1 MSNLIFHKP
10 MRKSQCNALHRVRRA
25 ALAGVSAAILAA
37 PAAFAA
43 PASAAEPA
51 PAPQEGALTDII
63 VTAQKRQESANTVP
77 MSISAATGE
86 QLAARGVSEVRDLV
100 KVVPGFAYA
109 DSSNGLPVFTLRG
122 VGFIDNALGGRP
134 TVSTYIDE
142 APIPFPVQTRGTNLD
157 LERVEVLKGPQGTLF
172 GQNATGGAINFIAAK
187 PTSTFEAGVDVSYGR
202 FNEFDVSGFVSGPI
216 TNTLLARVAVQHESG
231 DGWQKSYTHG
241 GTLGRTDFTNGRL
254 LLDWTPSDKF
264 RAQLNLNAWA
274 DRSDMPAG
282 QYIAFSPGNPSVV
295 SLIPDLVAYP
305 LAPHNPRAADWDPDR
320 SYARS
325 NEFYQAN
332 LRIDYDLA
340 DDLKLTSITSFSQTD
355 IDQDMDVDG
364 TAVHNNDQ
372 LAIGDISTISQE
384 IRLAGKFSRG
394 QFVFGATY
402 AHDKILDDIY
412 TSPSYSTL
420 GFTFVPFGLPQFT
433 NYYGANHQR
442 VTTKAIFGNVD
453 FELTDTL
460 KLSAGARY
468 TDSRNKFNGCTF
480 DSGDGNGASVFGPLW
495 DLLRGSSI
503 PIAPG
508 GCLTVDANLTP
519 SVVHDN
525 LNEDNISW
533 RTGVEWKP
541 ASRTLFY
548 ANVSRGY
555 KAGGF
560 PTLGAT
566 STAQFRPAKQE
577 SLLAYEVGFKTL
589 LLDRTLQLN
598 GAAYYYR
605 YTDKQ
610 ILGRVPSIL
619 GPLLALVNVPKGDVR
634 GAELQLIWAPLRGL
648 TINTGLSYIDSRILG
663 GFTNYDPVGA
673 LRNFDGEGFPNTPKW
688 QLVSDVSYKTSL
700 SDRFDGFIGG
710 NLNHQSRTNSAFGQ
724 LENFDVKAYTV
735 IDLRAG
741 IETKDG
747 DWRISVWGRNIGNT
761 YYWNAANLAVDT
773 VVRYV
778 GKPATYG
785 LALAYRFN

>member
-1 MSNLIFHKP
+1 MTNLVLYRRTHKN
-10 MRKSQCNALHRVRRA
+10 RCKALHRVRMA
-25 ALAGVSAAILAA
+25 ALAGASAAILVA

-43 PASAAEPA
+43 PADTAESA
-51 PAPQEGALTDII
+51 PAPQEQSLADII

-100 KVVPGFAYA
+100 KVVPGFTYA

-187 PTSTFEAGVDVSYGR
+187 PTSSFEAGADVSYGR
-202 FNEFDVSGFVSGPI
+202 FNAFDVSGFVSGPI
-216 TNTLLARVAVQHESG
+216 TDTLLARVALQHEG
-231 DGWQKSYTHG
+231 ADGWQKSHTHG
-241 GTLGRTDFTNGRL
+241 GKLGRTDFTNGRL
-254 LLDWTPSDKF
+254 LLDWSPSDAF

-274 DRSDMPAG
+274 DRSDMPVG
-282 QYIAFSPGNPSVV
+282 QYVAFSPGNPSTVPF
-295 SLIPDLVAYP
+295 IPDLVAYP
-305 LAPHNPRAADWDPDR
+305 LAPHTPRAADWNPEED
-320 SYARS
+320 YARS

-332 LRIDYDLA
+332 LRLDYDLS
-340 DDLKLTSITSFSQTD
+340 DQLTITSLTSFSQTD
-355 IDQDMDVDG
+355 INQYIDLDG
-364 TAVHNNDQ
+364 TALQNNAQ
-372 LAIGDISTISQE
+372 RAIGDITTISQE
-384 IRLAGKFSRG
+384 IRIAGQFSRG
-394 QFVFGATY
+394 QFVLGATY
-402 AHDKILDDIY
+402 AHDKVLDDNY
-412 TSPSYSTL
+412 TTPSYSTL

-433 NYYGANHQR
+433 NFHGVNYQR
-442 VTTKAIFGNVD
+442 VTTKAVFGNVD
-453 FELTDTL
+453 FEVTDTI

-468 TDSRNKFNGCTF
+468 TDSRNKFEGCTF

-519 SVVHDN
+519 TVVHDN
-525 LNEDNISW
+525 LNEDNVSW
-533 RTGVEWKP
+533 RAGVEWKP

-548 ANVSRGY
+548 ANVSKGY

-560 PTLGAT
+560 PSLGAT

-577 SLLAYEVGFKTL
+577 SLLAYEAGFKTL

-634 GAELQLIWAPLRGL
+634 GAELQLTWAPLRGL
-648 TINTGLSYIDSRILG
+648 TINTGLSYIKSRILD
-663 GFTNYDPVGA
+663 GFTNYDPVGT
-673 LRNFDGEGFPNTPKW
+673 LRSFDGEAFPNTPKW

-710 NLNHQSRTNSAFGQ
+710 NVNHQSRTNSAFGE
-724 LENFDVKAYTV
+724 LANFAVKAYTV
-735 IDLRAG
+735 VDLRAG

-747 DWRISVWGRNIGNT
+747 DWRISAWGRNIGNT

-785 LALAYRFN
+785 VSVAYRFK